1 MTTLAIL
8 IFSPIILFILWL
20 QPPYYRGPK
29 SDHFDGRVFANVEY
43 KHNMSFAQM
52 FDFIKWKLS
61 RLSLKRI
68 ISKQRLNKIV
78 IREAIDLSDSVK
90 DNELK
95 VTNVG
100 HATFLIQ
107 TAGLN
112 ILTDPVWS
120 ERASPIRFIGPN
132 RIVPPGIDFDKLP
145 RIDIVWVSHNHYDHL
160 DLKTIDMLWKKHNPR
175 VIVPLGTDSTI
186 KSFNKFIKLEA
197 YDWGESVDISE
208 NVKFY
213 LSPMHHWSAR
223 QIFDQRKALWAALV
237 IDTPGGKIYFV
248 GDTAY
253 AEGINFRKIHEKF
266 GKLRLAILPMG
277 AYEPRWFMKDVHMNP
292 DDFVRAHIDLGMPMT
307 IPTHYDV
314 FQLTDEDYGQA
325 LVDLDIA
332 MKKYNLGQ
340 NICPMNIGETRA
352 F

>member
-1 MTTLAIL
+1 MTTLSLFIL
-8 IFSPIILFILWL
+8 SPIILLILWL

-29 SDHFDGRVFANVEY
+29 SDHFDGKIFSNVGY
-43 KHNMSFAQM
+43 GHNMSFDQI
-52 FDFIKWKLS
+52 FDFIKWKLFNI
-61 RLSLKRI
+61 SLKKI
-68 ISKQRLNKIV
+68 IAKSKLPHITVNKTVDVSAIV
-78 IREAIDLSDSVK
+78 T

-120 ERASPIRFIGPN
+120 DRASPIKFFGPK
-132 RIVPPGIDFDKLP
+132 RIVPPGIDFDRLP
-145 RIDIVWVSHNHYDHL
+145 PIDVVWVSHNHYDHL
-160 DLKTIDMLWKKHNPR
+160 DLRTIRMLWQKHNPR
-175 VIVPLGTDSTI
+175 IVVPLGIDTTI
-186 KSFNKFIKLEA
+186 KSINRFIKVEA
-197 YDWGESVDISE
+197 YDWGDSVNISKT
-208 NVKFY
+208 VRFH

-223 QIFDQRKALWAALV
+223 QLFDQRKALWSAIV

-253 AEGINFRKIHEKF
+253 AEGINFKKIRSEF
-266 GKLRLAILPMG
+266 GDLKLAILPMG
-277 AYEPRWFMKDVHMNP
+277 SYEPRWFMKNVHMNP
-292 DDFVRAHIDLGMPMT
+292 EDFVLAHVDLGMPAT

-314 FQLTDEDYGQA
+314 FQLTDEKYGQA
-325 LVDLDIA
+325 LVDLEAA
-332 MKKYNLGQ
+332 MKKYSVGQ
-340 NICPMNIGETRA
+340 SIFPMKIGDTKI